1 MQKLFNKHKRKH
13 QESPGSEER
22 SSKQKKHNDF
32 HEQSSFGFPYE
43 SARPSLDIPL
53 RNNSPD
59 KGRKGQK
66 IANLIR
72 ALDEALDEE
81 GMDETLGLIGDD
93 NLSRCLDLR
102 TALKQKKLDIDAAA
116 ITSPPASQP
125 QRMSMSH
132 DYQNIPKTMSAFSLT
147 GWKSSTIPTTLP
159 PLPKILDPTLEASAF
174 THIGCGSGSPTD
186 LSYERLEWVGDAYVE
201 LTATLLISQTFPSF
215 KPGKCAQLRERL
227 VKNVTLAGFS
237 HQYGFDKRVRLPE
250 HFLASKK
257 SPIEEKTKIF
267 GDIFEAYVAAII
279 LADPQN
285 GVMRASEWLK
295 DLWGMTIAKDIIAEE
310 RQGLKIDSPMW
321 RLRGHTEPIQAIAST
336 AEKVPPNPKERL
348 QKILGSKG
356 IKIEYKDAA
365 AERKD
370 KTNKLPLFTVGVYL
384 TGWGETGRMLGS
396 GTANGKKEAGFK
408 AAEMALSNKRLM
420 KMYTDQ
426 KEIFDAQLRME
437 KEALEAQ
444 QQQEGT

>member
-1 MQKLFNKHKRKH
+1 M
-13 QESPGSEER
+13 
-22 SSKQKKHNDF
+22 
-32 HEQSSFGFPYE
+32 
-43 SARPSLDIPL
+43 

-215 KPGKCAQLRERL
+215 GPGKCAQLRERL

-237 HQYGFDKRVRLPE
+237 RQYGFDKRVRLPE

-295 DLWGMTIAKDIIAEE
+295 DLWGMTIAKVSPFS
-310 RQGLKIDSPMW
+310 RRKIPVLS
-321 RLRGHTEPIQAIAST
+321 
-336 AEKVPPNPKERL
+336 
-348 QKILGSKG
+348 
-356 IKIEYKDAA
+356 
-365 AERKD
+365 
-370 KTNKLPLFTVGVYL
+370 LFR
-384 TGWGETGRMLGS
+384 ES
-396 GTANGKKEAGFK
+396 
-408 AAEMALSNKRLM
+408 
-420 KMYTDQ
+420 
-426 KEIFDAQLRME
+426 
-437 KEALEAQ
+437 
-444 QQQEGT
+444 